1 MAIASSRPAP
11 TVDEVFAHGE
21 WLAIEDYNFRH
32 FRLHHLA
39 LDAAN
44 TVKKSGPR
52 PGDWAPDFELP
63 CSDGGALR
71 LSELRGKPVLLH
83 FGSFT

>member
-1 MAIASSRPAP
+1 MAIASSRSAP
-11 TVDEVFAHGE
+11 TVAEVFAHGE
-21 WLAIEDYNFRH
+21 WLPIEAYNFRH
-32 FRLHHLA
+32 FRFHHLA
-39 LDAAN
+39 ADAAL
-44 TVKKSGPR
+44 TLKKAGPR
-52 PGDWAPDFELP
+52 PGELAPDFELP